1 MIFELFLKNE
11 VSSRYYWTE
20 QVVDILLN
28 FRTPF
33 YDAQGRLVYGTKE
46 MAKHYLKVSARV
58 VAFGLIATSLRFL
71 TRFCLLLTWQGWLL
85 IDIGSCASLLQYF
98 FLMTNSGDSDGA
110 SKARLTKVLRLLRL
124 AKLLRL
130 ARLKRLLDRLGDEIV
145 AILAPLGNVF
155 VLLLGTLMCM
165 HLISCF
171 WYLAGSSSDF
181 VNGKENTGWVS
192 EVFEDPQN
200 VTVGTR
206 YLASLYSI
214 MLGEFTLKPTDA
226 EKSFALV
233 SVIMNGFICEYR
245 SKACVPQ
252 NPVLETF

>member
-1 MIFELFLKNE
+1 VSADTGSSLWWWELF
-11 VSSRYYWTE
+11 VDMYF
-20 QVVDILLN
+20 VVDIVLN

-33 YDAQGRLVYGTKE
+33 YDAQGRLVYNSTE
-46 MAKHYLKVSARV
+46 MAKNYLK
-58 VAFGLIATSLRFL
+58 
-71 TRFCLLLTWQGWLL
+71 GWLL
-85 IDIGSCASLLQYF
+85 IDIGSCASLLQYI
-98 FLMTNSGDSDGA
+98 FLLTNSGDSDGA

-130 ARLKRLLDRLGDEIV
+130 ARLKRLLDRLGDDIV

-155 VLLLGTLMCM
+155 VLLIGTLMCM

-171 WYLAGSSSDF
+171 WYLAGSGSDI
-181 VNGKENTGWVS
+181 VNGQENTGWVS

-200 VTVGTR
+200 VTIGTR

-226 EKSFALV
+226 EKTFALV
-233 SVIMNGFICEYR
+233 SVIMNGFM
-245 SKACVPQ
+245 
-252 NPVLETF
+252 